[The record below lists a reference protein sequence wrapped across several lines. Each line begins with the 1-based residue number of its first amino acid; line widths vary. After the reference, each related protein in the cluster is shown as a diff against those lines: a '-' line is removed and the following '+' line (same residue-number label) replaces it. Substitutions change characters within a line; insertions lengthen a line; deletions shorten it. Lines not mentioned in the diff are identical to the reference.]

1 MTDLISSNLSN
12 LNNSSKVSKSSIEV
26 KSSKFFL
33 EIAKK
38 LQEYEYLSEITLIED
53 NKQGKVKIM
62 LAGTINKCGSIKPRF
77 PIKVNEIEVY
87 EKKHLPAK
95 DFGILLISTN
105 EGLLTQYE
113 AKEKSV
119 GGTLVGYCY

>member
-12 LNNSSKVSKSSIEV
+12 LNNSSKVSKSSVEV
-26 KSSKFFL
+26 KTSKFFL

-38 LQEYEYLSEITLIED
+38 LQEYEYLNEITLIED
-53 NKQGKVKIM
+53 NKQGKLK
-62 LAGTINKCGSIKPRF
+62 LTLQGTINKCASIKPRF
-77 PIKVNEIEVY
+77 PIKVNEIEEY
-87 EKKHLPAK
+87 EKKHLPSK

-105 EGLLTQYE
+105 QGLLTQYE
-113 AKEKSV
+113 AKEKGV